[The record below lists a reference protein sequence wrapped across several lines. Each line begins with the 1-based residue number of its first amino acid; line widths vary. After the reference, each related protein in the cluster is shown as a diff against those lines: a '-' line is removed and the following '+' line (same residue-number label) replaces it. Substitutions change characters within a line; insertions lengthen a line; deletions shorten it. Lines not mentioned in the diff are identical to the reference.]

1 MQWYKIFVPEI
12 TELIEQRNLKELGE
26 FLRGLH
32 PADIVDILRDLPSAD
47 RVVAFRVLDKAKL
60 AWVFSLL
67 EPEEQE
73 ELLKLF
79 TEQKVKEILLEM
91 DSDDR
96 AQFLEELPADVI
108 KRFLTLLPHDEKEI
122 TNLILNYPENSAG
135 RLISTDY
142 VDLRPDTTAA
152 EAIEQVRQTGLDK
165 ETIYICYVVDK
176 TRKLIGVLSLR
187 DVILAPPSKK
197 IEDIM
202 KTMVLSVKTTDD
214 REVAARIIQR
224 YDLLAVPVVD
234 QEDRLVGIVTV
245 DDVID
250 IFEEEATEDMEKM
263 AAVSRPEESYFRT
276 DFISSVRKRAIWL
289 FILMVIQTLTGSI
302 MQIYEETLSSFM
314 ILTYFIPMVISVGGN
329 VSAQSSTMVIRGLAT
344 GDLKPPVL
352 WTILRRECSMGP
364 ILGIMLGLI
373 AVGRALLWAHSI
385 MIGLAVAAGI
395 VTIAFLG
402 NLCGALLP
410 LLFRRLKIDPA
421 VASAPLMATLM
432 DVTGVLIYLVVT
444 INILKWVE
452 IL

>member
-1 MQWYKIFVPEI
+1 MKWYKIFVPEI
-12 TELIEQRNLKELGE
+12 TELIEQRNLKELGK
-26 FLRGLH
+26 FFGDFQ
-32 PADIVDILRDLPSAD
+32 PADMVDILRDLPSAD

-79 TEQKVKEILLEM
+79 TEQKVKEIFLEM

-96 AQFLEELPADVI
+96 AQFLEGLPAEGI
-108 KRFLTLLPHDEKEI
+108 KRFLTRLPHDEKEI

-142 VDLRPDTTAA
+142 VGLRPDTTAA

-224 YDLLAVPVVD
+224 YDLLAVPLGG
-234 QEDRLVGIVTV
+234 QEGRLAGVG
-245 DDVID
+245 
-250 IFEEEATEDMEKM
+250 
-263 AAVSRPEESYFRT
+263 
-276 DFISSVRKRAIWL
+276 
-289 FILMVIQTLTGSI
+289 
-302 MQIYEETLSSFM
+302 
-314 ILTYFIPMVISVGGN
+314 N
-329 VSAQSSTMVIRGLAT
+329 
-344 GDLKPPVL
+344 GD
-352 WTILRRECSMGP
+352 
-364 ILGIMLGLI
+364 
-373 AVGRALLWAHSI
+373 
-385 MIGLAVAAGI
+385 
-395 VTIAFLG
+395 
-402 NLCGALLP
+402 
-410 LLFRRLKIDPA
+410 
-421 VASAPLMATLM
+421 
-432 DVTGVLIYLVVT
+432 
-444 INILKWVE
+444 
-452 IL
+452 